1 MITRGSGRIRSWM
14 FIYAGLIAA
23 IALAG
28 EPRDVETIGVDP
40 ISRPAI
46 MPATPVLRQDI

>member
-1 MITRGSGRIRSWM
+1 M

-28 EPRDVETIGVDP
+28 EPRDAQTIGVDP
-40 ISRPAI
+40 ITRPAI
-46 MPATPVLRQDI
+46 MPAAPITRQDI